1 MRKSGVPTA
10 TSHATQERSAGNY
23 MENPQVENEG
33 RNEVLKKG
41 KDKGKHTL
49 LMLDIAKRLFS

>member
-1 MRKSGVPTA
+1 MRKSSVPTA
-10 TSHATQERSAGNY
+10 TSHATQGRSAENY
-23 MENPQVENEG
+23 MENPQVDNGG
-33 RNEVLKKG
+33 RKEVLKKG